1 MLKTKTEKL
10 YVILIAVFLLAI
22 VCVVIFALTGRS
34 DKEEAA
40 AAAAAAAPQP
50 TAAVVVR
57 EVEKLV
63 EVEKVI
69 SSEMLQDGLN
79 EMGVLVTEEYYFTE
93 VMSFSSV
100 KKFLK
105 TEITLGFTESSYLA
119 SYDGVVTAGT
129 DFTGIT
135 VEKDEAASR
144 ITIHI
149 PPAEIRSVTID
160 PESFELY
167 SEKVGLGNPLSAEDF
182 NTSLI
187 ELENSARTKA
197 LDRGLLERADE
208 NARNVIGNF
217 VGGLIDTSVWSL
229 EFVTD

>member
-1 MLKTKTEKL
+1 MLKTKTEKV

-22 VCVVIFALTGRS
+22 VCVVVFALVGRS
-34 DKEEAA
+34 DREEATPVPTA
-40 AAAAAAAPQP
+40 TPQP

-79 EMGVLVTEEYYFTE
+79 DMGVLVTEEYYFTE

-119 SYDGVVTAGT
+119 SYDGIVTAGT

-167 SEKVGLGNPLSAEDF
+167 SEKVGLGNPLSVEDF